1 MVTATRS
8 PDPRS
13 NVKVRPCPRTY
24 RNRLRPRIANA
35 SSTQCGQGRGWGVR
49 LMANPNHLD
58 LLREGVEGLVR
69 LEGQRTIQSRLQ
81 VSRPQ
86 LCYLR
91 KADLSLADLS
101 WADINVANLDGAI

>member
-35 SSTQCGQGRGWGVR
+35 SSTQCGQGRGWGAR

-58 LLREGVEGLVR
+58 LLREGVEGLCAWR
-69 LEGQRTIQSRLQ
+69 AKEPFSPDCRF
-81 VSRPQ
+81 P
-86 LCYLR
+86 
-91 KADLSLADLS
+91 DLSFATS
-101 WADINVANLDGAI
+101 GRPTSAWRTSVGQT